1 MHFEDTPEEAAFR
14 AKAHAWLEAN
24 AELKGPDD
32 AAPDLLGERADEE
45 TIRQAKE
52 WQAKKADAGWACLT
66 WPKEYGGQG
75 LGRMENVI
83 FNQEEAKFRLPPNIY
98 AIGHGMLGPTLI
110 AHGTEEQKTKY
121 LPNMIRGGEVWCQAF
136 SEPDAGSD
144 LAALRTSAVRDGDEW
159 ILNGQKIWCTGAQY
173 CDWGMLPARSDP
185 DATKHAGLT
194 YFIVDMRTPG
204 IEIRPIKQIN
214 GGQAFNEIFF
224 SDVRVPD
231 SNRLGAEGDGWGVAI
246 TTLMNE
252 RLSLG
257 AGGMGGRFRDLMRL
271 ARESRRNGKP
281 AIQDSAVRQKLADIY
296 IRSKGIQ
303 YTGYRALSALSR
315 GDTPGPEGSIG
326 KAVGAPL
333 LQEIAAFATELQ
345 GPMGGLLDRAAAP
358 QEASW
363 QEAYLSAPGMRIAG
377 GTDEILKN
385 IIAERV
391 LQLPPEIRVDKNKP
405 FRDIP
410 TGPPGR

>member
-14 AKAHAWLEAN
+14 AKARAWLEAN
-24 AELKGPDD
+24 AEPRGPDD
-32 AAPDLLGERADEE
+32 PGPDLLGERADEE

-83 FNQEEAKFRLPPNIY
+83 FNQEEAKFKLPANIY

-110 AHGTEEQKTKY
+110 AHGTEEQKRKY
-121 LPNMIRGGEVWCQAF
+121 LPNMIQGSEVWCQAF

-159 ILNGQKIWCTGAQY
+159 VLNGQKIWCTGAQY
-173 CDWGMLPARSDP
+173 CKWGMLPARSDP
-185 DATKHAGLT
+185 NATKHAGLT
-194 YFIVDMRTPG
+194 YFILDMESPG

-224 SDVRVPD
+224 SDVRIPD
-231 SNRLGAEGDGWGVAI
+231 ANRLGAEGDGWSVAI
-246 TTLMNE
+246 TTLMHE
-252 RLSLG
+252 RLSIG
-257 AGGMGGRFRDLMRL
+257 AGGSVGRFRELLRL
-271 ARESRRNGKP
+271 ARGSRRNGKP

-333 LQEIAAFATELQ
+333 MQEIAAFAVELQ
-345 GPMGGLLDRAAAP
+345 GPMGGLADPTVAP

-363 QEAYLSAPGMRIAG
+363 QESYLSAPGMRIAG

-391 LQLPPEIRVDKNKP
+391 LQLPPEIRVDKGMP

-410 TGPPGR
+410 TGPPSK

>member
-1 MHFEDTPEEAAFR
+1 MHFEDTPEETAFR
-14 AKAHAWLEAN
+14 AKARAWLEAN
-24 AELKGPDD
+24 AELRGPDD
-32 AAPDLLGERADEE
+32 AAVDLLGERADEE
-45 TIRQAKE
+45 TIRKAKE

-83 FNQEEAKFRLPPNIY
+83 FGQEESKFRVPPNIY

-110 AHGTEEQKTKY
+110 AHGTEEQKNKY
-121 LPNMIRGGEVWCQAF
+121 LPNMIRGSEVWCQAF

-144 LAALRTSAVRDGDEW
+144 LAALRTTAVRDGDEW

-185 DATKHAGLT
+185 GATKHAGLT
-194 YFIVDMRTPG
+194 YFIVDMHTPG

-224 SDVRVPD
+224 SDVRIPD

-252 RLSLG
+252 RLSIG
-257 AGGMGGRFRDLMRL
+257 SGGMGGGFRDLLRL

-303 YTGYRALSALSR
+303 YTGYRTLSALSR

-333 LQEIAAFATELQ
+333 LQEIAAFAVELQ
-345 GPMGGLLDRAAAP
+345 GAMGALMDESAAP
-358 QEASW
+358 QEAHW
-363 QEAYLSAPGMRIAG
+363 QESYLSAPGMRIAG

-391 LQLPPEIRVDKNKP
+391 LQLPPEIRVDKGKP

>member
-14 AKAHAWLEAN
+14 VKARAWLEAN
-24 AELKGPDD
+24 AELRGPDD
-32 AAPDLLGERADEE
+32 SAADLLGERADEE
-45 TIRQAKE
+45 TIRKAKE
-52 WQAKKADAGWACLT
+52 WQAKKCDAGWACLT

-83 FNQEEAKFRLPPNIY
+83 FNQEEGKFKLPPNIY
-98 AIGHGMLGPTLI
+98 TIGHGMLGPTLI
-110 AHGTEEQKTKY
+110 AHGTDEQKSKY
-121 LPNMIRGGEVWCQAF
+121 LPNMIRGSEVWCQAF

-144 LAALRTSAVRDGDEW
+144 LAALRTSAVRDGDDW

-173 CDWGMLPARSDP
+173 CKWGMLPARSDP
-185 DATKHAGLT
+185 NTTKHAGLT
-194 YFIVDMRTPG
+194 YFILDMESPG

-224 SDVRVPD
+224 SDVRIPD
-231 SNRLGAEGDGWGVAI
+231 SNRLGAEGDGWSVAI

-252 RLSLG
+252 RVSIG
-257 AGGMGGRFRDLMRL
+257 AGGTGGQFRDLLRL

-296 IRSKGIQ
+296 IRSKGLQ
-303 YTGYRALSALSR
+303 YTGYRTLSALSR
-315 GDTPGPEGSIG
+315 GATPGPEGSIG

-333 LQEIAAFATELQ
+333 LQEIAAFAVELQ
-345 GPMGGLLDRAAAP
+345 GPMGGLADQAASLH
-358 QEASW
+358 EGSW
-363 QEAYLSAPGMRIAG
+363 QEAFLSAPGMRIAG

-391 LQLPPEIRVDKNKP
+391 LQLPPEIRVDKGKP
-405 FRDIP
+405 FREIP
-410 TGPPGR
+410 TGPPGK